1 MIDLWWLVSQMQIFF
16 LILITQGYTPDAVVS
31 VITGLKFTLNPYEFV
46 PLKNIGI
53 YESAVNNFDF
63 KLSNQFFDTNGIKSD
78 STVYNLFS
86 FTTFIVL
93 MAILH
98 LFIYLLNK
106 LFLRCSNEG
115 KWAWVIKILKW
126 IIQKAF
132 IIFTFEY
139 YIRSSLEIN
148 QYLLISSINEINIFN
163 TSRTFKI
170 TSLIVACMMLM
181 LCLVLFM
188 VTVYLAFSSYNLNEN
203 EHNKLG
209 EFYVGLKQ
217 QKKFT
222 SYTPS
227 VILRRT
233 VFVIILITMASS
245 SSVFVTG
252 ILSFLQLVYLIY
264 VAWGLL
270 IKWKTTW
277 LES

>member
-1 MIDLWWLVSQMQIFF
+1 
-16 LILITQGYTPDAVVS
+16 
-31 VITGLKFTLNPYEFV
+31 
-46 PLKNIGI
+46 
-53 YESAVNNFDF
+53 
-63 KLSNQFFDTNGIKSD
+63 
-78 STVYNLFS
+78 
-86 FTTFIVL
+86 

-115 KWAWVIKILKW
+115 KWAWVIKVFKW
-126 IIQKAF
+126 IIQKVF

-163 TSRTFKI
+163 TSGTFKI

-188 VTVYLAFSSYNLNEN
+188 VTVYLAFSSYHLNEN

-264 VAWGLL
+264 VTCLRPFDKVKNNL
-270 IKWKTTW
+270 IGIINEIYFLCLMSSLIYLDSKSKWTTVVTSIYVW
-277 LES
+277 IVASNNIWTFLIVLGNLFG